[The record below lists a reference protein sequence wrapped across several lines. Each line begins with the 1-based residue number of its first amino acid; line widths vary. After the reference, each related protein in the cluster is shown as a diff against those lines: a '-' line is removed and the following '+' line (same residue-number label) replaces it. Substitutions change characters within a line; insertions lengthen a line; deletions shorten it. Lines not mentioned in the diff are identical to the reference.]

1 MSYMYFLNF
10 ILYFLKVWT
19 DVRAPEQ
26 PKILSLTCQ
35 SGNTLFVK
43 WVRPSVFFRFFHNN
57 FWLMKLK
64 LYEILD
70 FMKCWFQ
77 DCRRVLRVLPFS
89 KTWRWRHRLGGASR
103 WDRQQHH
110 QPHGER
116 PDKFLHSHYDQ
127 QQDHQ
132 PQFNSICF
140 SPIWKLAKCLYVRAS
155 RHQLQM
161 LKIQFFEIQWKP
173 FQPHG

>member
-1 MSYMYFLNF
+1 M
-10 ILYFLKVWT
+10 WE
-19 DVRAPEQ
+19 P
-26 PKILSLTCQ
+26 Q
-35 SGNTLFVK
+35 SSRRFCRWPASRETPSSSSGSG
-43 WVRPSVFFRFFHNN
+43 RPSSSGFCHDN

-64 LYEILD
+64 LYEILN

-89 KTWRWRHRLGGASR
+89 KTWRWWHRLGGASR
-103 WDRQQHH
+103 GDRQQHD

-116 PDKFLHSHYDQ
+116 LDKVLHSHYDQ

-161 LKIQFFEIQWKP
+161 LKNLFFEIQWKP